1 MVMQTAFQKIRGYL
15 ITGVLTAALAGCATS
30 TQIAEQGVKSN
41 LAVEDAANQIT
52 LLNVVR
58 AMKRRPMYFTRFQ
71 SLKGPMGVGAP
82 QFTLPIP
89 FGPDYVTQIYN
100 FSATQSFDKPNFDV
114 QIMDTQKFLQG
125 ITKPVA
131 PKTILY
137 YLDQGWPQQMILH
150 LFVREIETTDAKG
163 NVVNS
168 ILNYPQNKVEFK
180 RFQDAIAGLHGCDI
194 VGSSVP
200 DPVAYGPVLPI
211 EKAQNLDHLV
221 NTKNAELTLIAMNA
235 KGEEVTKDNPG
246 QVVGYQLMKISRI
259 PTFKTVQSHRQ
270 NAAKCTPP
278 GENANTDAMIF
289 AKGQDSSSSKSNV
302 RFVIRSPE
310 AMIYYLGELARAQI
324 EDGMPTPEVPIG
336 FPRAGGKT
344 EELFKIVRGTQDSE
358 QSAVRVRYDGETYS
372 IPATGAGRSMHAI
385 SLISQILNLQNEGGE
400 VPGTATVRLAPN

>member
-1 MVMQTAFQKIRGYL
+1 M
-15 ITGVLTAALAGCATS
+15 TGVQTCA
-30 TQIAEQGVKSN
+30 
-41 LAVEDAANQIT
+41 
-52 LLNVVR
+52 
-58 AMKRRPMYFTRFQ
+58 
-71 SLKGPMGVGAP
+71 
-82 QFTLPIP
+82 LPI
-89 FGPDYVTQIYN
+89 
-100 FSATQSFDKPNFDV
+100 
-114 QIMDTQKFLQG
+114 
-125 ITKPVA
+125 
-131 PKTILY
+131 
-137 YLDQGWPQQMILH
+137 
-150 LFVREIETTDAKG
+150 
-163 NVVNS
+163 
-168 ILNYPQNKVEFK
+168 YPQNKVEFK